1 MVDIELVGVIVNGLG
16 IALGTVFGLFFNKI
30 NERIKET
37 IMAGIGLTVIALGF
51 TMGLES
57 DRTIVILLSLLF
69 GAVIGEGIDLD
80 EKLNRVGAHLEVR
93 FKKEGKESNIAEGFV
108 TALLI
113 FCVGAL
119 AVIGPLDSGIHG
131 NHEILYTK
139 SILDGFT
146 ALVLTTTLG
155 FGVIFSLIPVVIYE
169 GVIALFATQID
180 QFFPES
186 FFNLFIEDMTATG
199 GLLIVAIGLN
209 LLNVTRIRVANLLPS
224 LVIVGFVLFIYLQ
237 VPNWFS

>member
-1 MVDIELVGVIVNGLG
+1 M
-16 IALGTVFGLFFNKI
+16 
-30 NERIKET
+30 
-37 IMAGIGLTVIALGF
+37 
-51 TMGLES
+51 
-57 DRTIVILLSLLF
+57 
-69 GAVIGEGIDLD
+69 
-80 EKLNRVGAHLEVR
+80 
-93 FKKEGKESNIAEGFV
+93 
-108 TALLI
+108 
-113 FCVGAL
+113 
-119 AVIGPLDSGIHG
+119 IGPLDSGIHG